1 MKKVFLAVALTTLL
15 LCNTNA
21 QNSEIEAAMQ
31 ETKAEQFLKENSF
44 VREDQISSYVGKGI
58 EVYAK
63 IFTDLT
69 SGQRIAALEFFTQN
83 QAAAG
88 TAMNIAASLASEDGK
103 SKQVVSEEEMAPK
116 PLGYLDMDYVGDLIT
131 ALEQIVSIANNAS
144 KKDVFSISYT
154 APGGIDVYFSQ
165 GIKDMWGIKGDA
177 SVIFRKKW
185 YGINEYG
192 VRSVQ
197 YTRTKGIKIENIA
210 KLIPIIKD
218 AKMIAE
224 KELNAS
230 YTSQMQVVPFKPIQI
245 TSTPVAE
252 PTPAPK
258 QVQPV
263 ENKPQKNN
271 KPTQTQPTQ
280 VVKPIVQKAPAPD
293 NTEYKAQLNKELIEV
308 VQKYN
313 VKGMLKS
320 SICSS
325 YMQCARSL
333 LKSESIVH
341 LQTLEK
347 LTTYVEGLLDDNS
360 TVDKQALEK
369 QLSSQKTA
377 EEILEVFKSYMQ

>member
-1 MKKVFLAVALTTLL
+1 MALTTLL

-88 TAMNIAASLASEDGK
+88 TAMNIAANLASDGK
-103 SKQVVSEEEMAPK
+103 TTQVVSEEEMAPK
-116 PLGYLDMDYVGDLIT
+116 PLGYLDMENVQDLIT
-131 ALEQIVSIANNAS
+131 ALENIVLTANNAS

-218 AKMIAE
+218 AKIIAE

-230 YTSQMQVVPFKPIQI
+230 YTSQMQVVPFKPIQHI
-245 TSTPVAE
+245 QTSVSAFENTVNTKLKETVEIVEQPSAE
-252 PTPAPK
+252 DLQK
-258 QVQPV
+258 IEQVHHQLERLISTYSSQGIYV
-263 ENKPQKNN
+263 GNVYNVYKNLYKSMKLTKENAKEFMNVQTVVLTYYNN
-271 KPTQTQPTQ
+271 RTDIYP
-280 VVKPIVQKAPAPD
+280 
-293 NTEYKAQLNKELIEV
+293 ELEKEL
-308 VQKYN
+308 K
-313 VKGMLKS
+313 
-320 SICSS
+320 
-325 YMQCARSL
+325 
-333 LKSESIVH
+333 H
-341 LQTLEK
+341 
-347 LTTYVEGLLDDNS
+347 LLDNEAIKK
-360 TVDKQALEK
+360 VF
-369 QLSSQKTA
+369 LSYYQG
-377 EEILEVFKSYMQ
+377 E

>member
-21 QNSEIEAAMQ
+21 QNSEFEAAMQ

-44 VREDQISSYVGKGI
+44 VREDQITSYVGKGL

-69 SGQRIAALEFFTQN
+69 SGKRIAALEFYTQN
-83 QAAAG
+83 QVAAG
-88 TAMNIAASLASEDGK
+88 TAMNIAASLASDGK
-103 SKQVVSEEEMAPK
+103 SAQVVSEEDMAAK
-116 PLGYLDMDYVGDLIT
+116 PLGYLDMDNVQDLIT
-131 ALEQIVSIANNAS
+131 ALENIVLTANNAS

-177 SVIFRKKW
+177 SVVFRKKW

-218 AKMIAE
+218 AKIIAE

-230 YTSQMQVVPFKPIQI
+230 YTSQMQVVPFKPIQHI
-245 TSTPVAE
+245 QTSVSDFENTINESEV
-252 PTPAPK
+252 TPK
-258 QVQPV
+258 QEVIAKKAKP
-263 ENKPQKNN
+263 EKPQEVSDTRKKEVTTHMIQVQQQYAALKLTQ
-271 KPTQTQPTQ
+271 KPTFMAYKK
-280 VVKPIVQKAPAPD
+280 VVSQLMMSRVIEDWKALDAISALME
-293 NTEYKAQLNKELIEV
+293 N
-308 VQKYN
+308 
-313 VKGMLKS
+313 
-320 SICSS
+320 
-325 YMQCARSL
+325 L
-333 LKSESIVH
+333 LKEDCTI
-341 LQTLEK
+341 
-347 LTTYVEGLLDDNS
+347 
-360 TVDKQALEK
+360 DKTSLEK
-369 QLSSQKTA
+369 QLAEKTTPT
-377 EEILEVFKSYMQ
+377 EMIEVFKAFL

>member
-1 MKKVFLAVALTTLL
+1 MKKVFLAVAMTTLL

-31 ETKAEQFLKENSF
+31 ETKAEHFLKEHSF
-44 VREDQISSYVGKGI
+44 VREDQITSYVGKGVEI
-58 EVYAK
+58 YAK

-88 TAMNIAASLASEDGK
+88 TALNVMSGIAGGSSN
-103 SKQVVSEEEMAPK
+103 VVSEEEMAPK
-116 PLGYLDMDYVGDLIT
+116 PLGYLDMENVQDLIT
-131 ALEQIVSIANNAS
+131 ALENIVLTANNAS

-185 YGINEYG
+185 YGINEFG

-230 YTSQMQVVPFKPIQI
+230 YTSQMQVAQFKPIQQTY
-245 TSTPVAE
+245 TSVSESENNINESEAASQQE
-252 PTPAPK
+252 IEKAKKAKPA
-258 QVQPV
+258 
-263 ENKPQKNN
+263 KPQGVTDAYKKEVTTHMIQIQQQYAALKLTQ
-271 KPTQTQPTQ
+271 KPTFMAYKK
-280 VVKPIVQKAPAPD
+280 VVSQLMMSRVLEDWKALDAISALME
-293 NTEYKAQLNKELIEV
+293 N
-308 VQKYN
+308 
-313 VKGMLKS
+313 
-320 SICSS
+320 
-325 YMQCARSL
+325 L
-333 LKSESIVH
+333 LKADCTID
-341 LQTLEK
+341 K
-347 LTTYVEGLLDDNS
+347 TT
-360 TVDKQALEK
+360 LEK
-369 QLSSQKTA
+369 QLA
-377 EEILEVFKSYMQ
+377 EKATPTEMIEVFKTFL

>member
-1 MKKVFLAVALTTLL
+1 MKNVFLAVAMTTLL

-31 ETKAEQFLKENSF
+31 ETKAEQFLKEHSF

-88 TAMNIAASLASEDGK
+88 TAMNIVASLASEDGK

-185 YGINEYG
+185 YGINEFG

-230 YTSQMQVVPFKPIQI
+230 YTSQMQVVQFKPIQQTY
-245 TSTPVAE
+245 TSVSESNDTSVTDGTTQNQIVKE
-252 PTPAPK
+252 SKTRKSQEVTDSRKK
-258 QVQPV
+258 QVITHMIQV
-263 ENKPQKNN
+263 QRQYAELKLSQ
-271 KPTQTQPTQ
+271 KPTFM
-280 VVKPIVQKAPAPD
+280 A
-293 NTEYKAQLNKELIEV
+293 YKKVASQLMTSKVLEDWNALDAISTLME
-308 VQKYN
+308 N
-313 VKGMLKS
+313 
-320 SICSS
+320 
-325 YMQCARSL
+325 L
-333 LKSESIVH
+333 LKADCTI
-341 LQTLEK
+341 
-347 LTTYVEGLLDDNS
+347 
-360 TVDKQALEK
+360 DKTDLEK
-369 QLSSQKTA
+369 QLAEKTTST
-377 EEILEVFKSYMQ
+377 EMIEVFKAFL

>member
-31 ETKAEQFLKENSF
+31 ETKAEQFLKEHSF
-44 VREDQISSYVGKGI
+44 VREDQITSYVGKGVEI
-58 EVYAK
+58 YAK

-69 SGQRIAALEFFTQN
+69 SGKRIAALEFYTQN
-83 QAAAG
+83 QVAAG
-88 TAMNIAASLASEDGK
+88 TAMNIAASLASDGK
-103 SKQVVSEEEMAPK
+103 SAQVVSEEDMAAK
-116 PLGYLDMDYVGDLIT
+116 PLGYLDMDNVQDLIT
-131 ALEQIVSIANNAS
+131 ALENIVLTANNAS

-185 YGINEYG
+185 YGINEFG

-230 YTSQMQVVPFKPIQI
+230 YTSQMQVAQFKPIQQTY
-245 TSTPVAE
+245 TSVSESENNINESEAASQQE
-252 PTPAPK
+252 IEKAKKAKPA
-258 QVQPV
+258 
-263 ENKPQKNN
+263 KPQGLTDAYK
-271 KPTQTQPTQ
+271 KEVTTHMIQIQQQYAALKLTQQPTFMAYKK
-280 VVKPIVQKAPAPD
+280 VVSQLMMSRVLEDWKALDAISALME
-293 NTEYKAQLNKELIEV
+293 N
-308 VQKYN
+308 
-313 VKGMLKS
+313 
-320 SICSS
+320 
-325 YMQCARSL
+325 L
-333 LKSESIVH
+333 LKADCTID
-341 LQTLEK
+341 K
-347 LTTYVEGLLDDNS
+347 TT
-360 TVDKQALEK
+360 LEK
-369 QLSSQKTA
+369 QLA
-377 EEILEVFKSYMQ
+377 EKATPTEMIEVFKTFL

>member
-1 MKKVFLAVALTTLL
+1 MALTTLL

-230 YTSQMQVVPFKPIQI
+230 YTSQMQVAQFKPIQQTYTSVSDSENTINESEI
-245 TSTPVAE
+245 T
-252 PTPAPK
+252 PK
-258 QVQPV
+258 QEVIAKKAKP
-263 ENKPQKNN
+263 EKPQELSDTRK
-271 KPTQTQPTQ
+271 KEVTTHVIQ
-280 VVKPIVQKAPAPD
+280 VQQEYTKLELTFTPIFSAYKKVVSQLMMSRVLEDWKTLDAISVLMD
-293 NTEYKAQLNKELIEV
+293 NLIKEDCTI
-308 VQKYN
+308 
-313 VKGMLKS
+313 
-320 SICSS
+320 
-325 YMQCARSL
+325 
-333 LKSESIVH
+333 
-341 LQTLEK
+341 
-347 LTTYVEGLLDDNS
+347 
-360 TVDKQALEK
+360 DKTALEK
-369 QLSSQKTA
+369 QLAEKTTPA
-377 EEILEVFKSYMQ
+377 EMIEVFKAFLQ

>member
-15 LCNTNA
+15 LCNANA

-44 VREDQISSYVGKGI
+44 VREDQITSYVGKGL

-69 SGQRIAALEFFTQN
+69 SGQRIAALEFYTQN
-83 QAAAG
+83 QVAAG
-88 TAMNIAASLASEDGK
+88 TAMNIAASLASDGK
-103 SKQVVSEEEMAPK
+103 SAQVVSEEDMAAK
-116 PLGYLDMDYVGDLIT
+116 PLGYLDMDNVQDLIT
-131 ALEQIVSIANNAS
+131 ALENIVLTANNAS

-177 SVIFRKKW
+177 SVVFRKKW

-218 AKMIAE
+218 AKIIAE

-230 YTSQMQVVPFKPIQI
+230 YTSQMQVVPFKPIQHI
-245 TSTPVAE
+245 QTSSTDFENTINESEV
-252 PTPAPK
+252 TPK
-258 QVQPV
+258 QEVIAKKAKP
-263 ENKPQKNN
+263 EKPQELSDTRK
-271 KPTQTQPTQ
+271 KEVTTHMIQ
-280 VVKPIVQKAPAPD
+280 VQQEYTKLELTFTPIFTA
-293 NTEYKAQLNKELIEV
+293 YKKVVSQLMMSRVLEDWKTLDAISALMEN
-308 VQKYN
+308 
-313 VKGMLKS
+313 
-320 SICSS
+320 
-325 YMQCARSL
+325 L
-333 LKSESIVH
+333 LKADCTI
-341 LQTLEK
+341 
-347 LTTYVEGLLDDNS
+347 
-360 TVDKQALEK
+360 DKTALET
-369 QLSSQKTA
+369 QLAEKTTSD
-377 EEILEVFKSYMQ
+377 EMIEVFKTFL